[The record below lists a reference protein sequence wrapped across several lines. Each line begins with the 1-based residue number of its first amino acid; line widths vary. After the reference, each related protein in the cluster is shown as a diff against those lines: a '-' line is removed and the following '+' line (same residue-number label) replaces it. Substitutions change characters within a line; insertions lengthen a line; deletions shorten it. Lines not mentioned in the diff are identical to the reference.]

1 MTQTDTQALLAS
13 HALRLFLEHGYEGT
27 SLSDLMKASGL
38 SKGAVYHYFRSKEEL
53 FEAAIEQFFL
63 RFLPGEQS
71 GIEAE
76 KGLRACVMAM
86 VEGYCGMLAAVAEAT
101 PDRLAY
107 FRFLIA
113 ITPKITPQLQE
124 RLALARQQIVE
135 AATREQEARQLTRVI
150 EAEDI
155 ADQCLAL
162 IEGTGFLATI
172 SAEPGDEE
180 QALRR
185 IVGRYLDG
193 LYR

>member
-1 MTQTDTQALLAS
+1 MTQTDTRNLLTT
-13 HALRLFLEHGYEGT
+13 HALKLFLAHGYEGT
-27 SLSDLMKASGL
+27 SLADLVKASGL
-38 SKGAVYHYFRSKEEL
+38 SKGAVYHYFRNKEEL

-63 RFLPGEQS
+63 RFLPAEQE
-71 GIEAE
+71 GGAD
-76 KGLRACVMAM
+76 LRSCVSSM
-86 VEGYCGMLAAVAEAT
+86 VEGYCGMLAAVAAAT

-113 ITPKITPQLQE
+113 IAPKIAPQLRE
-124 RLALARQQIVE
+124 RLALARQQIIV
-135 AATREQEARQLTRVI
+135 AAEGERVALLRGI

-162 IEGTGFLATI
+162 IEGAGLLATI
-172 SAEPGDEE
+172 SGGPEDAA

>member
-71 GIEAE
+71 GIEGR

-86 VEGYCGMLAAVAEAT
+86 VGGYCGMLAAVAEAT

-124 RLALARQQIVE
+124 RLALARQQIVD
-135 AATREQEARQLTRVI
+135 AALEEQERGQLTGAVQ
-150 EAEDI
+150 AEDI

-185 IVGRYLDG
+185 VVGRYLDG